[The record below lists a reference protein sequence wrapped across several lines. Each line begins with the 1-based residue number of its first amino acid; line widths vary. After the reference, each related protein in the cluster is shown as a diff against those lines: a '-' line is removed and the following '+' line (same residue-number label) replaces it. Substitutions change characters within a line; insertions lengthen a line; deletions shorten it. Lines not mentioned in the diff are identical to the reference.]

1 MLRLIRAGLTG
12 DLYMGGGRI
21 HRALRFPVTFES
33 AGLPAFFLFTKL
45 LANVTHQPL
54 PDAAPV
60 FVLLADA
67 SAYKFLELQ
76 TTTVGMLSRAV
87 GSRAGYQI
95 KRQVPPNLP
104 PTAILLSWALE
115 SGCPP
120 RVRGYLIPVRSWVC
134 NGSLLAEILSDGEHC
149 LRGAHSATER

>member
-1 MLRLIRAGLTG
+1 
-12 DLYMGGGRI
+12 MGGGWIQRT
-21 HRALRFPVTFES
+21 LRFPVTFES
-33 AGLPAFFLFTKL
+33 VGLPTSFLFSPSS
-45 LANVTHQPL
+45 LANVTHLAL

-67 SAYKFLELQ
+67 PAYKFSELQ
-76 TTTVGMLSRAV
+76 RTTVGMLPRAV

-95 KRQVPPNLP
+95 RRQVPPNLP

-120 RVRGYLIPVRSWVC
+120 P
-134 NGSLLAEILSDGEHC
+134 H
-149 LRGAHSATER
+149 